1 MVSYTSSPSRRTTT
15 TVRPSREPASANASR
30 RWPAVVTFFT
40 GRPAG
45 VAGAAQ
51 RAGSTGGA
59 PTVRTALDAHRA
71 ATAATRAAVRSLPLR
86 APERVLT
93 LLLVDTA
100 GWVAATT
107 HAMYLGDD
115 ADGRPGEGG
124 TGAHRWTRVG
134 WEAVDDAAWDAELQ
148 TVTVTGLLPT
158 VPQRTVLR
166 VARGDRLVEI
176 ARDRIAATRVVD
188 TVVDTER
195 HGQVRVTGR
204 RRPGTG
210 IPGTGEV
217 VWLARPS
224 EAALLVPGY
233 RADLAKALLR
243 LRADLGI

>member
-1 MVSYTSSPSRRTTT
+1 MLSYTSSPSRRTAA
-15 TVRPSREPASANASR
+15 TVRPSREAASANARR
-30 RWPAVVTFFT
+30 RWPAVVTFLT
-40 GRPAG
+40 GRPAA

-51 RAGSTGGA
+51 RGGRTAGA
-59 PTVRTALDAHRA
+59 PTVRTAPDARRT
-71 ATAATRAAVRSLPLR
+71 ATAAARAAVRSLPLTS
-86 APERVLT
+86 AERVLT
-93 LLLVDTA
+93 LRLVDTG
-100 GWVAATT
+100 GWAAATT
-107 HAMYLGDD
+107 HAMYLGAD
-115 ADGRPGEGG
+115 AAGRPGEDGA
-124 TGAHRWTRVG
+124 GAHRWTRVG